1 MCERTCPAQNIS
13 LGHHACTGG
22 SGCWLGSV
30 ASDAAV
36 GLAITVDTETG
47 DTVSDATVVT
57 ATGAENVV
65 VALALAGEVAVD
77 LTDVAA

>member
-1 MCERTCPAQNIS
+1 M
-13 LGHHACTGG
+13 
-22 SGCWLGSV
+22 
-30 ASDAAV
+30 
-36 GLAITVDTETG
+36 TVDTETG